1 MHCHVPRHEGLGGK
15 GLEAMGA
22 AVLVWKVHQVPVLEH
37 PGVVDEDKVTLGAVD
52 IKGLLLV
59 DKLHVL
65 LKVGLTTGLVPAYVA
80 DELEV
85 VERLVAKSDGKP

>member
-65 LKVGLTTGLVPAYVA
+65 LEVGLPTGLVPAYVA

-85 VERLVAKSDGKP
+85 VGCLMAK

>member
-1 MHCHVPRHEGLGGK
+1 MHCHVPSHEGLGGK

-80 DELEV
+80 DELQV
-85 VERLVAKSDGKP
+85 VGCLMAK